1 MSCEEEVFRIGKKLE
16 KMVSSGDAGQSQ
28 ALDLLK
34 TLRDLPI
41 NLEVL
46 TKTRIGM
53 TVNLLRKSSKDD
65 EVITLAKHLIKTW
78 KKLLQGNG
86 SQSATQQS
94 SKIEASKDQKKDSLP
109 TTPTSK
115 EPKKDVPKPKQ
126 TTFPVPSQT
135 GDAIRLKC
143 RELLA
148 NALRT
153 EFKNTEMKYKNRVRS
168 KVANLKDSKNP
179 QLREN
184 VILGAISPERF
195 ATMSSDEMAS
205 TEMKELRQKFTKE
218 SINDHQMSMQ
228 GGTQTEL
235 LKCGKC
241 KGRNCSYNQVQTRS
255 ADEPMTTFVLC
266 NQCGHRWKH
275 SLRITRNGLRRNSLT
290 QLQLVILVLKLN
302 HRKIAAMNKYL

>member
-1 MSCEEEVFRIGKKLE
+1 MSCEEEVFRIAKKLE
-16 KMVSSGDAGQSQ
+16 KMVSSGDSGQVQ
-28 ALDLLK
+28 ALDCLK

-65 EVITLAKHLIKTW
+65 EVITLAKYLIKTW

-86 SQSATQQS
+86 SQSAAQQT
-94 SKIEASKDQKKDSLP
+94 SKVEASKESKKDSQP
-109 TTPTSK
+109 STPTSK
-115 EPKKDVPKPKQ
+115 EPKKDAPKPKQ
-126 TTFPVPSQT
+126 TTFPVASHT
-135 GDAIRLKC
+135 ADLVRLKC

-148 NALRT
+148 TALRT
-153 EFKNTEMKYKNRVRS
+153 EPVVDGGDIDEIAARVEECIFKEFRNTEMKYKNRIRS

-184 VILGAISPERF
+184 VILGAISPERL
-195 ATMSSDEMAS
+195 ATMSPDEMAS
-205 TEMKELRQKFTKE
+205 SEMKELRQKFTKE
-218 SINDHQMSMQ
+218 AINDHQMTLQ
-228 GGTQTEL
+228 GGTNTDL

-266 NQCGHRWKH
+266 NLCGHRWKFC
-275 SLRITRNGLRRNSLT
+275 
-290 QLQLVILVLKLN
+290 
-302 HRKIAAMNKYL
+302 